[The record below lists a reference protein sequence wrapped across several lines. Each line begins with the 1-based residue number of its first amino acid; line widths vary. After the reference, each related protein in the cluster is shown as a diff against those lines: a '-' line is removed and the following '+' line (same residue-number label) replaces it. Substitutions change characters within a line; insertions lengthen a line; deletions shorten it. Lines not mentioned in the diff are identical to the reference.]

1 MEEKFRWFRCK
12 KCNKPLFRITDK
24 SIIVNEMFC
33 RYCKTSFQIEIYNG
47 KISKVEEIKQD

>member
-33 RYCKTSFQIEIYNG
+33 RYCKTTFQIEIYNG